1 MASVSVRLPVGAKT
15 RDGATEIRVEA
26 GTVGEALEAAIA
38 REPSIRTRVFRE
50 DGRMYAGIFLS
61 GRNIKSL
68 GGLDAPLSEGDSL
81 QIVPPI
87 SGG

>member
-1 MASVSVRLPVGAKT
+1 MATVSVRLPVGAKMPG
-15 RDGATEIRVEA
+15 GATEIAVEA
-26 GTVGEALEAAIA
+26 STVGEALEAAIA
-38 REPSIRTRVFRE
+38 REPGVRARVFRE
-50 DGRMYAGIFLS
+50 DGRMYAGVFLS

-68 GGLDAPLSEGDSL
+68 GGLEAPLSDGDSL